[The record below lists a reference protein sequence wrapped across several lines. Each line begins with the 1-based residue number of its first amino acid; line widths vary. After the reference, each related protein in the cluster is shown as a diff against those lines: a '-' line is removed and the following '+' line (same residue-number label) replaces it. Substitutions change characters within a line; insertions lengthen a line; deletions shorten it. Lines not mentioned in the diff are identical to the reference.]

1 MNQGGLPTS
10 LILETIIPAS
20 LSCMACIWLFITYPK
35 QAKSTGLKMILTLS
49 ISDFIYHITVLMTLM
64 QFPGLLDTIIRS
76 MVGVSVY
83 FSTIWPSAI
92 AFLVYRSSRQTAF
105 IDTEKYF
112 KLSLG
117 LVTVLSVVLTQ
128 A

>member
-1 MNQGGLPTS
+1 MNQGGFPTS
-10 LILETIIPAS
+10 LLLETIIPAT
-20 LSCMACIWLFITYPK
+20 LSCFACIWLFISYPK

-49 ISDFIYHITVLMTLM
+49 ISDFLYHITVLMSFM
-64 QFPGLLDTIIRS
+64 QFPGIVDTIVRF

-83 FSTIWPSAI
+83 FSTVWPSAI

-112 KLSLG
+112 KVSVL
-117 LVTVLSVVLTQ
+117 LVTLLSIALTE